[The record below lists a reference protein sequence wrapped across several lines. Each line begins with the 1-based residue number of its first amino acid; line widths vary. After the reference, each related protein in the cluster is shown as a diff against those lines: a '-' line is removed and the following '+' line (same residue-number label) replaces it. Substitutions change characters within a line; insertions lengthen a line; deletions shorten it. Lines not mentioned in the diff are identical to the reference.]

1 MDPAW
6 PNYNKYFTNLDFPEI
21 FGVPCPFRKRYL
33 LGAQKSLVFSVVLQK
48 HLQGPHAYAWL
59 PWVIGRSW

>member
-33 LGAQKSLVFSVVLQK
+33 LGPKNPRVFGRPPL

-59 PWVIGRSW
+59 PWVIGRS